1 VWHDKRLQF
10 FLKNILSSEKAIYKI
25 TKRNVQKYSLVEYVP
40 VKQLNMLMFDKKIA
54 GNTGNFTNKFSNLI
68 CSAFIN

>member
-10 FLKNILSSEKAIYKI
+10 FLKNILSSEKPIYKI
-25 TKRNVQKYSLVEYVP
+25 TKRNVQKYSLVEYVR
-40 VKQLNMLMFDKKIA
+40 VKQLNMFMFVAKIA
-54 GNTGNFTNKFSNLI
+54 GNAGNFTNKFSNLI